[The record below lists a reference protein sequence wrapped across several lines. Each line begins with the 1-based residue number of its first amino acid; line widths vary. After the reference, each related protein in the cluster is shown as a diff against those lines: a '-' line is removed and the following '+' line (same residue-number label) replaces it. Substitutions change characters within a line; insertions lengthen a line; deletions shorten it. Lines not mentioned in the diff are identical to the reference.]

1 MEENERK
8 KGDAVQSKRQIRNFL
23 IDRKFQLAWVFRVAI
38 SVSVIVSVMGYYLY
52 GTLVESIE
60 LTNAQVLST
69 ASMTEQAQRAI
80 VEKGAKDKFYTG
92 VVLAGSLAGLVLLLS
107 LLTIVVTHKVAGPA
121 YKMKRLFA
129 NVDNDHLQLFEQL
142 RRGDEL
148 HDVFKEFSDM
158 LRRLRESR
166 HLDVENMERILTE
179 LQQAGISDEHSQ
191 RLNQMIHKY
200 RISIEMQN
208 DWQND

>member
-1 MEENERK
+1 MSEDGKTMEQQ
-8 KGDAVQSKRQIRNFL
+8 VQSKRQIRNFL
-23 IDRKFQLAWVFRVAI
+23 IDRKFQLAWVFRVA
-38 SVSVIVSVMGYYLY
+38 VSVTIIVSVMGYFLY

-80 VEKGAKDKFYTG
+80 VEKGANDKLYTG
-92 VVLAGSLAGLVLLLS
+92 VVLGGSLAGLVLLLS

-121 YKMKRLFA
+121 YKIKRLLGS
-129 NVDNDHLQLFEQL
+129 VDGNHLQLFEKL

-166 HLDVENMERILTE
+166 HLDIEQLEFV
-179 LQQAGISDEHSQ
+179 ISRLEGSDALLEQYKDLSQ
-191 RLNQMIHKY
+191 LVDRYKN
-200 RISIEMQN
+200 SIEMQR
-208 DWQND
+208 D

>member
-1 MEENERK
+1 MSEDGNTM
-8 KGDAVQSKRQIRNFL
+8 GQQVQSKRQIRNFL
-23 IDRKFQLAWVFRVAI
+23 IDRKFQLAWVFRVA
-38 SVSVIVSVMGYYLY
+38 VSVTIVVCVMGYFLY

-80 VEKGAKDKFYTG
+80 VEKGAQDKFNTG
-92 VVLAGSLAGLVLLLS
+92 VVLGGSLAGLVVLLS

-121 YKMKRLFA
+121 YKIKRLLGG
-129 NVDNDHLQLFEQL
+129 VDGDHLQLFEKL

-148 HDVFKEFSDM
+148 HDVFQEFSDM

-166 HLDVENMERILTE
+166 HLDVEQLESILSDLHMANIQHDSLKKVAE
-179 LQQAGISDEHSQ
+179 LI
-191 RLNQMIHKY
+191 RRYKT
-200 RISIEMQN
+200 SIKMQN
-208 DWQND
+208 DI